1 MADIVI
7 KNARVHNL
15 RGVDVTI
22 PRDSLTVVTG
32 LSGSGKSSLAFDT
45 LYAEGQRRY
54 VESLSAYARQ
64 FLDRMQKPDVEKIEG
79 LSPAISIEQRTTS
92 GNPRSIVATVTEIHD
107 YLRILYGS
115 IAVPHCPHCGRP
127 VTRQSAEQIVEA
139 ILGACA
145 PAALVP
151 ARGDAALVPSPS
163 AGASAASPLVRG
175 ANEHQAPSTRSAQP
189 TASTSEAKAP
199 STRIIIYAPLV
210 KGKKGRHEE
219 TLSAVK
225 RNGFAR
231 VRIDGTIY
239 PVDELPEI
247 DKKKAHTIDVVVD
260 RLAISAAPDAT
271 LRTRLTDSVEL
282 ALKTGKGI
290 MEVEWLAPAAL
301 VPSLSAG
308 AFAAPPLELSRGKAA
323 LVQGADTKHQAPST
337 RSAQPTASTRS
348 ASPSATTYSELNA
361 CVECGISFDE
371 LKARSFSFNSPFG
384 ACPTCSGL
392 GQLYYFDEDLVVPDK
407 SLPLE
412 EAIHPW
418 RRMGQMNILYHK
430 ELLAHIA
437 KQYKVKLSTP
447 YEKLPAKFRHGLM
460 HGFKDDLVLPWRRVD
475 RPFEGVLAS
484 LQRRLDEAEDDEM
497 RAKFEAY
504 QSFRTCPDCHGSRLR
519 PESRAATVAGKSI
532 VEVMAMPV
540 TEALEFFKAML
551 VLTPSASASAA
562 SPLVPS
568 PSASASAASPLVLT
582 PSASASAASPLVL
595 SRGKAALV
603 QGADKHQAPGTSS
616 AQPSA
621 STLLP
626 SAKLA
631 GLKDIIAE
639 IVRRLQFLLDVGLD
653 YLTLDRAASTLSGGE
668 MQRIRLAT
676 QIGSGLTGV
685 LYVLDE
691 PTIGLHPRDNERLIS
706 TLKGLRDRGNTVVV
720 VEHDEEMMRA
730 ADYIVDLG
738 PGAGR
743 EGGQVMYQGDFKGLL
758 KAKSLTADYLTGRR
772 RVVPSP
778 SVGASAPS
786 ALVPSPSAGASAA
799 SPLVLSRGKAA
810 LVQGAGKHQAPSTRS
825 AQPTASTKFLT
836 ISGCAEH
843 NLKNVTARF
852 PVGAFTVVTGVSGS
866 GKSTLVDETLKRA
879 LLQKFYRAKDVPGK
893 YKKLSG
899 WENFDKVV
907 EIDQSPIGRTPRSN
921 PATYVG
927 FFSEIRELFARTESA
942 RARGYTAGRFSFNVK
957 GGRCETCGGDGLQKL
972 EMSFLPDIY
981 VTCDQ
986 CGGKRFNAETLEVT
1000 YGGKNIADV
1009 LEMTVAE
1016 GCEFFAKVPSLARKL
1031 QTLADVGLGYVALGQ
1046 SATTLSGGEAQRIK
1060 LATEL
1065 SRRSTGRTL
1074 YLLDEP
1080 TTGLHFDD
1088 VAKLMKLLLRLRDQG
1103 NTIIVIEHNLDVIRC
1118 ADWIV
1123 DLGPGGGDAGG
1134 ELVCEGPV
1142 AAVKA
1147 CPCSATAK
1155 FI

>member
-1 MADIVI
+1 MDII
-7 KNARVHNL
+7 IHNAKVHNL
-15 RGVDVTI
+15 KGVDVTI

-107 YLRILYGS
+107 YLRILYGA
-115 IAVPHCPHCGRP
+115 IAVAHCPHCGKP
-127 VTRQSAEQIVEA
+127 VVKQSAEQIVEA
-139 ILGACA
+139 ILGEWGMGNGE
-145 PAALVP
+145 
-151 ARGDAALVPSPS
+151 R
-163 AGASAASPLVRG
+163 AGG
-175 ANEHQAPSTRSAQP
+175 A
-189 TASTSEAKAP
+189 K
-199 STRIIIYAPLV
+199 IIIYAPLV

-219 TLSAVK
+219 PLAAVK

-231 VRIDGTIY
+231 VKIDGTIY
-239 PVDELPEI
+239 PVDELPAL
-247 DKKKAHTIDVVVD
+247 DKKKAHTIDVVID
-260 RLAISAAPDAT
+260 RLVIPAAPDAAFK
-271 LRTRLTDSVEL
+271 TRLTDSVEL

-290 MEVEWLAPAAL
+290 MEVERL
-301 VPSLSAG
+301 G
-308 AFAAPPLELSRGKAA
+308 NGEL
-323 LVQGADTKHQAPST
+323 DI
-337 RSAQPTASTRS
+337 
-348 ASPSATTYSELNA
+348 YSELNA
-361 CVECGISFDE
+361 CPDCGISFDE

-384 ACPTCSGL
+384 ACPTCAGL

-430 ELLAHIA
+430 ELLSHIA

-504 QSFRTCPDCHGSRLR
+504 QSFRTCPDCGGSRLR

-532 VEVMAMPV
+532 VEVMAMPG
-540 TEALEFFKAML
+540 TEALEFFKEF
-551 VLTPSASASAA
+551 
-562 SPLVPS
+562 
-568 PSASASAASPLVLT
+568 
-582 PSASASAASPLVL
+582 
-595 SRGKAALV
+595 
-603 QGADKHQAPGTSS
+603 
-616 AQPSA
+616 A
-621 STLLP
+621 STAAP

-720 VEHDEEMMRA
+720 VEHDEEMMRN

-743 EGGQVMYQGDFKGLL
+743 EGGQVMYQGNFKGLI
-758 KAKSLTADYLTGRR
+758 KSKSLTADYLTGRK
-772 RVVPSP
+772 
-778 SVGASAPS
+778 SVTGN
-786 ALVPSPSAGASAA
+786 
-799 SPLVLSRGKAA
+799 GK
-810 LVQGAGKHQAPSTRS
+810 QETGNGKRETGNGKR
-825 AQPTASTKFLT
+825 FLT
-836 ISGCAEH
+836 ISGCTEH
-843 NLKNVTARF
+843 NLKNITARF

-879 LLQKFYRAKDVPGK
+879 LLQKFYHAKAVPGK
-893 YKKLSG
+893 FKKLTG
-899 WENFDKVV
+899 FENFDKVV

-927 FFSEIRELFARTESA
+927 FFSEIRELFAKTESA

-972 EMSFLPDIY
+972 EMSFLPDVY

-1031 QTLADVGLGYVALGQ
+1031 QTLVDVGLGYVALGQ

-1103 NTIIVIEHNLDVIRC
+1103 NTVIVIEHNVDVMRC

-1134 ELVCEGPV
+1134 ELVCEGPIS
-1142 AAVKA
+1142 AIKA
-1147 CPCSATAK
+1147 CKSSITGR
-1155 FI
+1155 FL

>member
-1 MADIVI
+1 MSDIVI
-7 KNARVHNL
+7 HNAKVHNL
-15 RGVDVTI
+15 RGIDVTI

-115 IAVPHCPHCGRP
+115 IAVAHCPKCGKP
-127 VTRQSAEQIVEA
+127 VVKQSAEQIVES
-139 ILGACA
+139 ILGNQGG
-145 PAALVP
+145 AA
-151 ARGDAALVPSPS
+151 
-163 AGASAASPLVRG
+163 
-175 ANEHQAPSTRSAQP
+175 
-189 TASTSEAKAP
+189 K
-199 STRIIIYAPLV
+199 IIIYAPLV

-219 TLSAVK
+219 TLASVK

-231 VRIDGTIY
+231 VRIDGTTY
-239 PVDELPEI
+239 PIDELPEL
-247 DKKKAHTIDVVVD
+247 DKKKAHNIDVVVD
-260 RLAISAAPDAT
+260 RLVIPAAPDAAFK
-271 LRTRLTDSVEL
+271 TRLTDSVEL

-290 MEVEWLAPAAL
+290 MEVERLGDKGSGVSTEGARRE
-301 VPSLSAG
+301 SEILSG
-308 AFAAPPLELSRGKAA
+308 AERKEPKARDA
-323 LVQGADTKHQAPST
+323 ERQ
-337 RSAQPTASTRS
+337 
-348 ASPSATTYSELNA
+348 TTYSELNA
-361 CVECGISFDE
+361 CPDCGISFDE

-384 ACPTCSGL
+384 ACPTCAGL

-430 ELLAHIA
+430 ELLSHIA

-504 QSFRTCPDCHGSRLR
+504 QSFRTCPDCGGSRLR

-540 TEALEFFKAML
+540 TEALEFFKEKFHSP
-551 VLTPSASASAA
+551 TP
-562 SPLVPS
+562 
-568 PSASASAASPLVLT
+568 
-582 PSASASAASPLVL
+582 
-595 SRGKAALV
+595 
-603 QGADKHQAPGTSS
+603 TSNS
-616 AQPSA
+616 N
-621 STLLP
+621 STLQLHSP
-626 SAKLA
+626 TPTPFPNSSKLA

-743 EGGQVMYQGDFKGLL
+743 EGGKVMYQGNFKGLL
-758 KAKSLTADYLTGRR
+758 KAKSLTADYLTGRKKVMTADGR
-772 RVVPSP
+772 RPTV
-778 SVGASAPS
+778 ASRQSGNQRGQTPPVKPRGLTPMVATPKTFNFQ
-786 ALVPSPSAGASAA
+786 
-799 SPLVLSRGKAA
+799 LSTFN
-810 LVQGAGKHQAPSTRS
+810 S
-825 AQPTASTKFLT
+825 LT
-836 ISGCAEH
+836 ISGCTEH
-843 NLKNVTARF
+843 NLKNITAHF

-879 LLQKFYRAKDVPGK
+879 LLQKFYHAKDIPGK
-893 YKKLSG
+893 FKKLTG

-927 FFSEIRELFARTESA
+927 FFSEIRDLFAKTESA

-972 EMSFLPDIY
+972 EMSFLPDVY

-986 CGGKRFNAETLEVT
+986 CGGKRFNSETLEVT

-1031 QTLADVGLGYVALGQ
+1031 QTLLDVGLGYIALGQ

-1103 NTIIVIEHNLDVIRC
+1103 NTVIVIEHNVDVMRC

-1134 ELVCEGPV
+1134 ELVCEGPLGT
-1142 AAVKA
+1142 VKA
-1147 CPCSATAK
+1147 CPRSVTAK
-1155 FI
+1155 FL